1 MSMVAELGVEPIHS
15 SGEHAY
21 IQTFKV
27 EETDAY
33 DVCATRRLIRKV
45 DFNLIPFLTLLYL

>member
-15 SGEHAY
+15 SGEHTY

-33 DVCATRRLIRKV
+33 DVRATRRLIRKV
-45 DFNLIPFLTLLYL
+45 DFNIIPFLTLLYL